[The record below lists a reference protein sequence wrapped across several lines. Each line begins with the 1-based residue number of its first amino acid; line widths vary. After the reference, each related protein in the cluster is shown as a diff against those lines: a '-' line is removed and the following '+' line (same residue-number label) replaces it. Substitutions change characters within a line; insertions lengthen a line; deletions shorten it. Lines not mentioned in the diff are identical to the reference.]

1 MALKDLLVCVGN
13 DPACAE
19 RIDVA
24 VCIAAAHEAH
34 LTGLCVMAW
43 PPIPG
48 YAETQFPQEV
58 REWQAGQL
66 REACREAEQLFRGRA
81 GGAGVLHEWRAAEG
95 NVTAITL
102 LHARYSDLTIAGQG
116 IDLGGAPPEF
126 ASLPEELALGVGRPV
141 LVVPRYGT
149 FPTVGERVL
158 IAWNGSRE
166 ATRAVNT

>member
-43 PPIPG
+43 PPIPS

-66 REACREAEQLFRGRA
+66 REACREAKQLFRGRA
-81 GGAGVLHEWRAAEG
+81 GGAGDVGAD
-95 NVTAITL
+95 L
-102 LHARYSDLTIAGQG
+102 LVMGAYGHARLREMV
-116 IDLGGAPPEF
+116 LGGATRHI
-126 ASLPEELALGVGRPV
+126 LQHMTVPV
-141 LVVPRYGT
+141 LM
-149 FPTVGERVL
+149 
-158 IAWNGSRE
+158 SH
-166 ATRAVNT
+166 